1 MQTQKMALILES
13 LTIMSIILHV
23 TFFHFPFL
31 SIFHESHESNN
42 KTFHLSL
49 PIYILSFNSIKSD
62 K

>member
-31 SIFHESHESNN
+31 SIFHESH
-42 KTFHLSL
+42 
-49 PIYILSFNSIKSD
+49 
-62 K
+62 